1 MPSPISSPT
10 SERLPSHS
18 WSLTNQS
25 YKNEQITNDN
35 MSDDNCLSKI
45 DEINIQSDIN
55 QRLDFDPYE
64 GCSDE
69 KIRKK
74 QMSHQRKSS
83 LFFIIFIILFI
94 ILINIYSNK

>member
-35 MSDDNCLSKI
+35 MSDDNCLSKNH
-45 DEINIQSDIN
+45 EINIQSDVN
-55 QRLDFDPYE
+55 QRLDFNPYE
-64 GCSDE
+64 GCSGE
-69 KIRKK
+69 IIRKK
-74 QMSHQRKSS
+74 QMNHQRKSS
-83 LFFIIFIILFI
+83 LFFTIFQSTY
-94 ILINIYSNK
+94 N